1 MAVAP
6 LGGGESPRGRWIGR
20 CGIGDYGI
28 EKSSSIGQNGD
39 DGEFLLKKTHL
50 IFHPENAISLK
61 IFIFLKTH
69 FKRLPRKRGLPA
81 RPRPCLCHECARVKN
96 PCFFPLALPFFLS
109 QARPSDDRYLL
120 RFILSTLRQVR
131 FGAGQKAAD

>member
-6 LGGGESPRGRWIGR
+6 LGGGESPRGRGIGR

-39 DGEFLLKKTHL
+39 DGGFLLKKTHL
-50 IFHPENAISLK
+50 IFCPESAISLK

-69 FKRLPRKRGLPA
+69 FKRPPRKRGLPA
-81 RPRPCLCHECARVKN
+81 RPRPCLCHECARGKN
-96 PCFFPLALPFFLS
+96 HVFPPLWKKTLAFGSHVYFK
-109 QARPSDDRYLL
+109 RYCLI
-120 RFILSTLRQVR
+120 FAHKFS
-131 FGAGQKAAD
+131 AQKAPF